1 MSATRKFT
9 VIAVSTA
16 RGIDK
21 TNDFL
26 GGEFKSHTAVGAVK
40 KAATRI
46 CAACKLRPQCALI
59 IRIKE
64 ITSKSKGKEYVYKVK
79 RFKNDTTVSKDG
91 KEILFKYT
99 IKATSLNQFHDI
111 PAVQSVLSPSKK
123 TPTATPT
130 PKKKTP
136 SPKKK

>member
-9 VIAVSTA
+9 VVAVTTA

-21 TNDFL
+21 TEDHV
-26 GGEFKSHTAVGAVK
+26 GGEFRGHSPVSAVK

-59 IRIKE
+59 IRLKE
-64 ITSKSKGKEYVYKVK
+64 TTRDSKGKEYVYKVK
-79 RFKNDTTVSKDG
+79 RFRTDTTVDKDG
-91 KEILFKYT
+91 KEIHFRYN

-111 PAVQSVLSPSKK
+111 PSMQTVMTPSVKK
-123 TPTATPT
+123 TI
-130 PKKKTP
+130 KS
-136 SPKKK
+136 SPKKQSPKK